1 MNSITLSQQ
10 EIEEITHLK
19 RPAFQVK
26 FLKQLGIEAKMR
38 PDNTVLVM
46 RHNLKPAAN
55 DAAIQQPTLK
65 SSRR

>member
-19 RPAFQVK
+19 RPTHQMRY
-26 FLKQLGIEAKMR
+26 LKGLGIKAQKR
-38 PDNTVLVM
+38 PDNTVLVL
-46 RHNLKPAAN
+46 RHHLAPAAN
-55 DAAIQQPTLK
+55 DTAQQPQLK